1 VTLPGTVEK
10 IIPAIGDHIPEKAE
24 IKIEGADDLYREVR
38 IENEMLDA
46 EGNAVKLKKGAEV
59 DVTIEADKKDTKPK
73 E

>member
-38 IENEMLDA
+38 IENEMVDA
-46 EGNAVKLKKGAEV
+46 EGNTVKLKKGAEV